1 MAGKPNPRLECE
13 VCQELLPRCINY
25 QGRIM
30 DLAQLQRP
38 DQPYI
43 ILENLQS
50 SQKAQRGIYLIKPNP
65 DDQIKLGRGHQCE
78 IRISDISVSR
88 LHAFIKYEKGNF
100 IIIDNNSK
108 FGTLVRLQ
116 QQYVIGNDKIAV

>member
-1 MAGKPNPRLECE
+1 
-13 VCQELLPRCINY
+13 
-25 QGRIM
+25 M